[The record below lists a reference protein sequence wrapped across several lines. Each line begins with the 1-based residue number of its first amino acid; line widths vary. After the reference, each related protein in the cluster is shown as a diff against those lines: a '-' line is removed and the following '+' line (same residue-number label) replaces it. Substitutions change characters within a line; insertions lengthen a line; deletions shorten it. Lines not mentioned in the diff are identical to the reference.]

1 MEVPMPIITAG
12 IMVIPGTT
20 DTMEVI
26 MVDITEDTMEDTME
40 AIIPVIMAVGDI
52 PIIVDIT
59 TGIIILTGVT
69 RLQHPVTKTT
79 TKRTAEKNTTAVPE
93 EDQVA
98 AV

>member
-1 MEVPMPIITAG
+1 MPIITAG

-26 MVDITEDTMEDTME
+26 MVDITEDTMVVGEVT
-40 AIIPVIMAVGDI
+40 IIPVITAVGDI
-52 PIIVDIT
+52 PIMMDTT
-59 TGIIILTGVT
+59 TGIIILTGVI

-79 TKRTAEKNTTAVPE
+79 TKPTAEKNTTAAPE

>member
-1 MEVPMPIITAG
+1 MPIITAG
-12 IMVIPGTT
+12 IMVIPGIT
-20 DTMEVI
+20 DTMGVI
-26 MVDITEDTMEDTME
+26 MVDITEDTME

-79 TKRTAEKNTTAVPE
+79 TKPTAEKNTTAVT
-93 EDQVA
+93 
-98 AV
+98 

>member
-1 MEVPMPIITAG
+1 MVVGEVT
-12 IMVIPGTT
+12 
-20 DTMEVI
+20 
-26 MVDITEDTMEDTME
+26 
-40 AIIPVIMAVGDI
+40 IIPVIMAVGDI

-69 RLQHPVTKTT
+69 RLQHPETKTT